1 MSYIEEENGQRIVI
15 TCEAIFSDHVLLNLA
30 KQFSDRENVQYIC
43 FDLMYVEFLHS
54 PSLAELVR
62 TYVFLQK
69 RNIKLQISHVAK
81 INRQVLERT
90 SLNTLFE
97 ILDD

>member
-1 MSYIEEENGQRIVI
+1 MSYTEDNNGQRIVI
-15 TCEAIFSDHVLLNLA
+15 TCEAIFSEHVLLNLA
-30 KQFSDRENVQYIC
+30 KEHIDNDQVKAIC

-69 RNIKLQISHVAK
+69 RGIQLQLSHVAR
-81 INRQVLERT
+81 INRQILERT
-90 SLNTLFE
+90 NLNQLFDV
-97 ILDD
+97 LGD